1 MDNTWISMMYL
12 IYVQYK
18 GINDV
23 LNPINPIYIYIMRV
37 AGLTSPPSADDYRRS
52 CTQEYKELIT
62 VSPNS
67 KRNSRMAIPRSAKEC
82 TKGSLFSVQ
91 MTANVG
97 KWQHMLSH
105 G

>member
-1 MDNTWISMMYL
+1 
-12 IYVQYK
+12 
-18 GINDV
+18 
-23 LNPINPIYIYIMRV
+23 MRV
-37 AGLTSPPSADDYRRS
+37 AGLTSTPSADGYRRS

-62 VSPNS
+62 VPLTANGNPGWLCRDQR
-67 KRNSRMAIPRSAKEC
+67 RNEC

>member
-1 MDNTWISMMYL
+1 MCPLHLQPDSTDII
-12 IYVQYK
+12 IY
-18 GINDV
+18 
-23 LNPINPIYIYIMRV
+23 MRV
-37 AGLTSPPSADDYRRS
+37 AGLTSTPSADGYRRS

-67 KRNSRMAIPRSAKEC
+67 KRDSRMAMPQSAEKEC